1 MPTSIPESTTRSVA
15 ARPAPRGAGR
25 VRRRAFSAR
34 GKIAIG
40 AVGVGLVA
48 LTLLSAPWLPLPD
61 PNHVDP
67 PQRLLPPLSP
77 GHPLGTDELGRDLLS
92 RLIWGGRLSLATGLA
107 ATVGALLIGLP
118 LGLFSG
124 YLRGATELVAMR
136 LTDVVLAFPTILL
149 AIAIVAGLGPSNL
162 NAIVAGIVVGFPFY
176 ARLVLGNVLSLRDRE
191 FVLAARSLGA
201 PLGRVLGVHVLP
213 NTLQTVVVGAAIDV
227 GAKIIAMAS
236 LSFLGLGTQPPTA
249 DWGVMLASGREFV
262 TTAPHLATLPGLG
275 IFLSVGLL
283 NLLADGVTE
292 RVSARREAV

>member
-1 MPTSIPESTTRSVA
+1 VA
-15 ARPAPRGAGR
+15 
-25 VRRRAFSAR
+25 
-34 GKIAIG
+34 
-40 AVGVGLVA
+40 
-48 LTLLSAPWLPLPD
+48 W
-61 PNHVDP
+61 
-67 PQRLLPPLSP
+67 
-77 GHPLGTDELGRDLLS
+77 S
-92 RLIWGGRLSLATGLA
+92 RL
-107 ATVGALLIGLP
+107 
-118 LGLFSG
+118 
-124 YLRGATELVAMR
+124 
-136 LTDVVLAFPTILL
+136 VVLAFPTILL

-176 ARLVLGNVLSLRDRE
+176 ARLVMGNVLSLRERE

-292 RVSARREAV
+292 RVSARREPL

>member
-1 MPTSIPESTTRSVA
+1 VSTTR
-15 ARPAPRGAGR
+15 
-25 VRRRAFSAR
+25 RRALRLSAR

-40 AVGVGLVA
+40 AAGVA
-48 LTLLSAPWLPLPD
+48 LVVVTLLAAPWLPLPD

-67 PQRLLPPLSP
+67 PCRLLPPLAP
-77 GHPLGTDELGRDLLS
+77 GHLLGTDELGRDLAS
-92 RLIWGGRLSLATGLA
+92 RLVWGGRLSLATGLA
-107 ATVGALLIGLP
+107 ATLGALLIGLP
-118 LGLFSG
+118 IGLFSG

-136 LTDVVLAFPTILL
+136 VTDIVLAFPTILL
-149 AIAIVAGLGPSNL
+149 AIAIVAGLGPGNL

-176 ARLVLGNVLSLRDRE
+176 ARLVMGNVLSLRERE

-201 PLGRVLGVHVLP
+201 PLGRVVGVHVLP

-236 LSFLGLGTQPPTA
+236 LSFLGLGTQPPTP

-275 IFLSVGLL
+275 IFFSVGML

-292 RVSARREAV
+292 RVSARHEGSWT

>member
-1 MPTSIPESTTRSVA
+1 MSTTHSFAILR
-15 ARPAPRGAGR
+15 APQDAGR
-25 VRRRAFSAR
+25 VRRRAFTAR

-40 AVGVGLVA
+40 AVGMGLVA
-48 LTLLSAPWLPLPD
+48 LTLLSAPWLPLAD
-61 PNHVDP
+61 PNQIDP

-107 ATVGALLIGLP
+107 ATAGALLIGLP

-162 NAIVAGIVVGFPFY
+162 NAIVAGVVVGFPFY
-176 ARLVLGNVLSLRDRE
+176 ARLVMGNVLSLRERE

-201 PLGRVLGVHVLP
+201 PLGRVLSVHVLP

-249 DWGVMLASGREFV
+249 DWGVMLNDARPYFTDEPRLVFMPGILITLVVV
-262 TTAPHLATLPGLG
+262 T
-275 IFLSVGLL
+275 S
-283 NLLADGVTE
+283 NLLGDALRDIVDLK
-292 RVSARREAV
+292 R

>member
-1 MPTSIPESTTRSVA
+1 VSTTHSFAILR
-15 ARPAPRGAGR
+15 APQDAGR
-25 VRRRAFSAR
+25 VRWRAFTAR

-48 LTLLSAPWLPLPD
+48 LTLLSAPWLPLAD
-61 PNHVDP
+61 PNQIDP

-107 ATVGALLIGLP
+107 ATAGALLIGLP

-176 ARLVLGNVLSLRDRE
+176 ARLVMGNVLSLRERE

-201 PLGRVLGVHVLP
+201 PLGRVLGVHVLH

-275 IFLSVGLL
+275 IFFSVGLL

-292 RVSARREAV
+292 RVSVRREAV